1 MSQGKKTA
9 PHRTVGL
16 LGSSLANSVQAYA
29 KMFYKFLKDSNTD

>member
-16 LGSSLANSVQAYA
+16 LGSSLADSVQASA
-29 KMFYKFLKDSNTD
+29 KMVYKFLKDSNNN